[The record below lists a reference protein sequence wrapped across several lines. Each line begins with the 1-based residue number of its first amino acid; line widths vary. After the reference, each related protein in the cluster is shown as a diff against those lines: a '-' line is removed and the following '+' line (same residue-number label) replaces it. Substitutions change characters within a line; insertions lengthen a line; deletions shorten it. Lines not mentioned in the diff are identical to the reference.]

1 MQFKIKLLYTLIGL
15 SFSLLS
21 SNYALNSGSGYI
33 LTPNANLQKEGNIA
47 LNISYYEPL
56 NRIALI
62 ASPFDWME
70 ASVFYTDVNVHKYAP
85 NLDQSYKD
93 KGFNIKFLLKEQGN
107 FPSLAIGFDDIAG
120 TSIFKGEYLVS
131 TMKYESF
138 EYSLGYGFGYYG
150 TRGNIK
156 NIFRNGERDK
166 WNQSTGGQIN
176 FNDMF
181 NGKTSLFGAFKK
193 TFQKIGLDL
202 TVEYDGSLHNTAI
215 DQIPGFGRYLPKSR
229 YNFAINKRLNNFN
242 FSLSKIKGRTIA
254 YQLTYQRN
262 IKDSKKTE
270 YSSQN
275 LSKNKS
281 YTEILN
287 KLANNN
293 IYLQKANFTKEKK
306 TLDIEI
312 VQNAYFNQE
321 SLLKNISK
329 DLRGDDDL
337 EITYRV
343 RNGALELYE
352 AKSAT
357 HNNKLELKP
366 FKDAEYEFLPNIPY
380 PILSYNFDTRVVSHV
395 GSPSGFYYGGIEGI
409 LNFTSILNDN
419 TELKSLV
426 KAPIYNNF
434 SGLDYDPNKTEIPQV
449 RTDIQFYLKNQRIVI
464 EELKLNKFLNLK
476 NNHYAFFSIGH
487 LEQMFSG
494 IHTEYLYRPFESLFS
509 LGFEISAVKKRDYDQ
524 KILSFNKF
532 KTLTGHFNFYL
543 TEPKNRILAHFS
555 YGKYLARD
563 YGYTLD
569 ISRRFQNGSS
579 IGFFFSQTNLSPEQF
594 GEGSFDKGVYFKFP
608 LNLFNNTSSNSFHK
622 FLYKP
627 VTRDGA
633 AKLQVSENL
642 YELTLNSQSV
652 DHLVSRNY

>member
-70 ASVFYTDVNVHKYAP
+70 ASIFYTDVNVHKYAP

-193 TFQKIGLDL
+193 TFQKIELDL

-215 DQIPGFGRYLPKSR
+215 DQIPGFARYLPKSR
-229 YNFAINKRLNNFN
+229 YNFAINKKLNNFN

-293 IYLQKANFTKEKK
+293 IYLQKANFTKDKK

-409 LNFTSILNDN
+409 LSFTSILNDN
-419 TELKSLV
+419 TELKSLI

-434 SGLDYDPNKTEIPQV
+434 SSLDYDPNKTEIPQV
-449 RTDIQFYLKNQRIVI
+449 RTDIQFYLKNQGIVI
-464 EELKLNKFLNLK
+464 EELKLNKFLNFK

-543 TEPKNRILAHFS
+543 MEPKNRILAHFS

-622 FLYKP
+622 FSYRP

-642 YELTLNSQSV
+642 YELTLNSQAV
-652 DHLVSRNY
+652 DHLISRNY

>member
-293 IYLQKANFTKEKK
+293 IYLQKANFTKDKK

-329 DLRGDDDL
+329 DLRGDDD
-337 EITYRV
+337 
-343 RNGALELYE
+343 
-352 AKSAT
+352 
-357 HNNKLELKP
+357 
-366 FKDAEYEFLPNIPY
+366 
-380 PILSYNFDTRVVSHV
+380 
-395 GSPSGFYYGGIEGI
+395 
-409 LNFTSILNDN
+409 
-419 TELKSLV
+419 
-426 KAPIYNNF
+426 
-434 SGLDYDPNKTEIPQV
+434 
-449 RTDIQFYLKNQRIVI
+449 
-464 EELKLNKFLNLK
+464 
-476 NNHYAFFSIGH
+476 
-487 LEQMFSG
+487 
-494 IHTEYLYRPFESLFS
+494 
-509 LGFEISAVKKRDYDQ
+509 
-524 KILSFNKF
+524 
-532 KTLTGHFNFYL
+532 
-543 TEPKNRILAHFS
+543 
-555 YGKYLARD
+555 
-563 YGYTLD
+563 
-569 ISRRFQNGSS
+569 
-579 IGFFFSQTNLSPEQF
+579 
-594 GEGSFDKGVYFKFP
+594 
-608 LNLFNNTSSNSFHK
+608 
-622 FLYKP
+622 
-627 VTRDGA
+627 
-633 AKLQVSENL
+633 
-642 YELTLNSQSV
+642 
-652 DHLVSRNY
+652 

>member
-15 SFSLLS
+15 SFTLLS

-70 ASVFYTDVNVHKYAP
+70 ASIFYTDVNVHKYAP

-193 TFQKIGLDL
+193 TFQKIELDL

-215 DQIPGFGRYLPKSR
+215 DQIPGFARYLPKSR
-229 YNFAINKRLNNFN
+229 YNFAINKKLNNFN

-293 IYLQKANFTKEKK
+293 IYLQKANFTKDKK

-321 SLLKNISK
+321 SLLKNISR

-366 FKDAEYEFLPNIPY
+366 FKDTEYEFLPNIPY
-380 PILSYNFDTRVVSHV
+380 PISSYNFDTRVVSHV
-395 GSPSGFYYGGIEGI
+395 GSPSGFYFGGIEGI
-409 LNFTSILNDN
+409 LSFTSILNDN
-419 TELKSLV
+419 TELKSLI

-434 SGLDYDPNKTEIPQV
+434 SSLDYDPNKTEIPQV

-543 TEPKNRILAHFS
+543 MEPKNRILAHFS

-608 LNLFNNTSSNSFHK
+608 LNLFSNTSSNSFYK
-622 FLYKP
+622 FSYKP

-642 YELTLNSQSV
+642 YELTLNSQAV
-652 DHLVSRNY
+652 DHLISRNY

>member
-329 DLRGDDDL
+329 DLRGDDDW